1 MATLPWQSR
10 LIESATQSVEDPAQ
24 VEQIGK
30 LGEITG
36 CGGVI
41 REKRIAYVIAF
52 VAPVTPSC
60 RNERAAAIGQAHKQ
74 KQIAAPSY
82 ALDHRQGLAFEGVA
96 VPRDRH
102 RRRDIMVM
110 SNLWWLLSHRS
121 HMDH

>member
-10 LIESATQSVEDPAQ
+10 LIDSATQSVEDAAQ

-30 LGEITG
+30 PTQIAG

-41 REKRIAYVIAF
+41 RERRIASAVL
-52 VAPVTPSC
+52 APVTPSC

-82 ALDHRQGLAFEGVA
+82 TIDHRQGLAFEGVA
-96 VPRDRH
+96 FPSDRH
-102 RRRDIMVM
+102 RRRNIVVVG
-110 SNLWWLLSHRS
+110 NLWWLLSTRS
-121 HMDH
+121 VMNG

>member
-1 MATLPWQSR
+1 MVTLPWQSR

-36 CGGVI
+36 CDGVI
-41 REKRIAYVIAF
+41 REKRIAF

-96 VPRDRH
+96 FPRDRH

-110 SNLWWLLSHRS
+110 SNLWWLLSTPS
-121 HMDH
+121 HTGS